1 MKNISI
7 PQTNP
12 KVSYLSYKEE
22 IDEAIANVLDS
33 GWYILGREVSS
44 FEEEFAKYIG
54 VKHAIGVANG
64 TVRWNLH

>member
-1 MKNISI
+1 MINISI